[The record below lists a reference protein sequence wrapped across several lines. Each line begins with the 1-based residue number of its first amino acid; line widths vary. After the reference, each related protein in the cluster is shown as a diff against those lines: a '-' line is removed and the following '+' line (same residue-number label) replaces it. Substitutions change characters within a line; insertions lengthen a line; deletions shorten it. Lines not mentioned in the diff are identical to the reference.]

1 MTEKKTKA
9 KDEAVEKEEKD
20 AKSEIPEFSGTY
32 IQAIGRRKTA
42 VAQVRM
48 YQEGAKGAIMVNGK
62 KASQYFPEE
71 PLSIITQSL
80 KTTSRLRDFNI
91 SVIVKGG
98 GTNAQAEA
106 VRHGIS
112 RGLLIFDEKLRDA
125 LKVEGF
131 LTRDPR
137 KKERKKP
144 GLRGARKRP
153 QWSKR

>member
-1 MTEKKTKA
+1 
-9 KDEAVEKEEKD
+9 
-20 AKSEIPEFSGTY
+20 
-32 IQAIGRRKTA
+32 
-42 VAQVRM
+42 M
-48 YQEGAKGAIMVNGK
+48 YQESAKGAIMVNGK

-80 KTTSRLRDFNI
+80 RTTSRLRDFNI